1 MRRANTTSWRQKA
14 ASIAAAGVL
23 ALSAGA
29 VTAGLCPAPALAAD
43 GTVTITQQANPD
55 ATYDAYCL
63 FTADID
69 DEDGSAANIKWDASV
84 DASKQAELVSF
95 LDTDG
100 AYATWL
106 AKEGIATSED
116 SKKEPQNV
124 LEYISSQI
132 GQSQGIQGDQNLTW
146 VNADSFAMSLANW
159 VRANLQ
165 KVGTAASGQPFTGAE
180 GYYLF
185 LTTPGTLGATGT
197 SDVATS
203 PIWIPLGGTV
213 TQVDEKASPV
223 TITKQVQEDSSD
235 AWQSYADA
243 AIGQKVPY
251 KIEVT
256 LPGNYNAYDTFYAT
270 ITDTLPKGMT
280 LSNSEPGQKYG
291 VKVTIDTV
299 GGTDITSS
307 FTVTYDD
314 AAKKLTVSCTDTT
327 VISDLGASNKIVVW
341 YEAELVEVTEGD
353 ITFGG
358 AGNENTAT
366 FTFSNDPNSNTTG
379 TTNKVEAKLYTYQ
392 VTVDKLDKA
401 TRQTLEGA
409 EFIIQDENGNYLK
422 DGKWVSEKENAQ
434 TFTTDDE
441 GTISG
446 IKGLDAGAYTLIETK
461 APSGYELPANPN
473 IPITITPTYDG
484 DGTLTGLSATISG
497 TIVEG
502 DAATGEV
509 STGSINVDVVN
520 DKTFSLAVTGAEGV
534 GIGGAVV
541 VAIGLGWYL
550 VRRHRAAAERE

>member
-1 MRRANTTSWRQKA
+1 
-14 ASIAAAGVL
+14 
-23 ALSAGA
+23 
-29 VTAGLCPAPALAAD
+29 
-43 GTVTITQQANPD
+43 
-55 ATYDAYCL
+55 
-63 FTADID
+63 
-69 DEDGSAANIKWDASV
+69 
-84 DASKQAELVSF
+84 
-95 LDTDG
+95 
-100 AYATWL
+100 
-106 AKEGIATSED
+106 
-116 SKKEPQNV
+116 
-124 LEYISSQI
+124 
-132 GQSQGIQGDQNLTW
+132 
-146 VNADSFAMSLANW
+146 MSLANW
-159 VRANLQ
+159 VKDKLQ
-165 KVGTAASGQPFTGAE
+165 KVGTATSDQPFTGAE

-185 LTTPGTLGATGT
+185 LTTPGTLGTTGT
-197 SDVATS
+197 TGTTDVATS

-379 TTNKVEAKLYTYQ
+379 TTNEVEAKLYTYQ

-409 EFIIQDENGNYLK
+409 EFIIQDESGNYLR
-422 DGKWVSEKENAQ
+422 DGKWCPGRKTPRSSRPTAM
-434 TFTTDDE
+434 
-441 GTISG
+441 
-446 IKGLDAGAYTLIETK
+446 
-461 APSGYELPANPN
+461 APSPASRAS
-473 IPITITPTYDG
+473 TRALTP
-484 DGTLTGLSATISG
+484 SSRRRPP
-497 TIVEG
+497 
-502 DAATGEV
+502 
-509 STGSINVDVVN
+509 
-520 DKTFSLAVTGAEGV
+520 AVTSFRQTRTSSSRS
-534 GIGGAVV
+534 
-541 VAIGLGWYL
+541 
-550 VRRHRAAAERE
+550 RRPTMATATSPASPRRSSAPSSRATPRRARQIRARSTSMS